1 MIKFNDGM
9 SKIILHDT
17 TMKVPIFN
25 SLFSENEK
33 FYSSSQL
40 DINKLN
46 NLDFRKVDN
55 KRFPLIKILKQIPK
69 ECSLFETYRLS

>member
-1 MIKFNDGM
+1 
-9 SKIILHDT
+9 
-17 TMKVPIFN
+17 MKVPIFN

-55 KRFPLIKILKQIPK
+55 KRFPLIKI
-69 ECSLFETYRLS
+69 T